1 MSIYEYIKEE
11 LGDREFDTI
20 AEYNDCVRAIAED
33 MECELGK
40 AERYYTSDRGWKD
53 TDVVIKEVLEEE
65 EKEYQEEEKK
75 YNKLFKEGE

>member
-20 AEYNDCVRAIAED
+20 AEYNDYVRAIVED

-40 AERYYTSDRGWKD
+40 AERYYTCDKGWKD
-53 TDVVIKEVLEEE
+53 TDVIIKEVLEEE
-65 EKEYQEEEKK
+65 EKEYQEEEEK

>member
-20 AEYNDCVRAIAED
+20 AEYNECVRAIVED
-33 MECELGK
+33 IEHELGK
-40 AERYYTSDRGWKD
+40 AERYYTSDKGWED
-53 TDVVIKEVLEEE
+53 TDVAIKEVSEEE

>member
-20 AEYNDCVRAIAED
+20 TEYNECVRAIAED

-40 AERYYTSDRGWKD
+40 AERYYTSDKGWED
-53 TDVVIKEVLEEE
+53 TDVVIKEVSEEE

-75 YNKLFKEGE
+75 YNKLFKEG